1 MATLDTYNNYA
12 WPNRDSYRA
21 MGIGR
26 VGVGPNGQQVGGLAA
41 GGLRH
46 GALIS
51 VSQVAGATRTDT
63 WGADFTMRFNYA
75 LVKRFQFN
83 PPEFQFDMQ
92 STGVAPAESEASG
105 GAAGQQ
111 NFVLG
116 GSSTGLSL
124 IFNRELEVFRAKNG
138 GDAPAEFGRYGVQL
152 DILDVFKVI
161 LGADQVSKLEG
172 VSTSGAGFNVTSGTD
187 SGPVSEVRGNAMS
200 SLNQM
205 HKYLF
210 DTVNAAAEGVIS
222 HPIGVIINNDLAFY
236 GHVMG
241 MSYDF
246 KKFTKDMVPTL
257 GSVGLK
263 IEVRKTGTAATATSM
278 FQSSSSTG
286 TTGTAGNTGQWSNP
300 ASAVGGMVPTGQW
313 G

>member
-1 MATLDTYNNYA
+1 MPELTTYNSYA

-21 MGIGR
+21 MGVDK
-26 VGVGPNGQQVGGLAA
+26 VGVGPSGQRVGGLAA

-51 VSQVAGATRTDT
+51 VSQLSVPREVMGSE
-63 WGADFTMRFNYA
+63 FTMKFDYA

-83 PPEFQFDMQ
+83 PPEFRFDMQ
-92 STGVAPAESEASG
+92 STASAPAAGEATGG
-105 GAAGQQ
+105 GAGEAG
-111 NFVLG
+111 FVLG
-116 GSSTGLSL
+116 ASKTALSL
-124 IFNRELEVFRAKNG
+124 VFNRELEVFRAKNNAS
-138 GDAPAEFGRYGVQL
+138 DTPAEFGRYGVQL

-161 LGADQVSKLEG
+161 LGAKQVAELEAQQG
-172 VSTSGAGFNVTSGTD
+172 ETVGFNITSGTD
-187 SGPVSEVRGNAMS
+187 SGALTRASGSAMS

-210 DTVNAAAEGVIS
+210 DTVNAAATGVIS

-246 KKFTKDMVPTL
+246 KKFTKDLVPTL
-257 GSVGLK
+257 GSVGLGP
-263 IEVRKTGTAATATSM
+263 VC
-278 FQSSSSTG
+278 
-286 TTGTAGNTGQWSNP
+286 P
-300 ASAVGGMVPTGQW
+300 LPVCSALRLAPPRPLPTGS
-313 G
+313 GVTRIAL